1 MKVIAINGSPRM
13 DNGNTALILNP
24 FLEGM
29 KEAGADV
36 ELFFA
41 RKLNVAPCNGDM
53 SCWFKNPG
61 VCGQKDDMQMLLPK
75 LADAD
80 VVVWAS
86 PVYYSGIT
94 GRVGLAS
101 YLAVLAL
108 LVEGIVV
115 LLNKGNCPMG
125 MIHRRVGDPKTL
137 LELFLPPRL
146 AKKGI
151 PFAAFVAFIGFL
163 LLLFRTLD
171 TV

>member
-1 MKVIAINGSPRM
+1 M
-13 DNGNTALILNP
+13 DNNDRRGILLVRLIHGFVAIF
-24 FLEGM
+24 FLTCVGM
-29 KEAGADV
+29 
-36 ELFFA
+36 
-41 RKLNVAPCNGDM
+41 
-53 SCWFKNPG
+53 
-61 VCGQKDDMQMLLPK
+61 
-75 LADAD
+75 
-80 VVVWAS
+80 
-86 PVYYSGIT
+86 VYYSGIT